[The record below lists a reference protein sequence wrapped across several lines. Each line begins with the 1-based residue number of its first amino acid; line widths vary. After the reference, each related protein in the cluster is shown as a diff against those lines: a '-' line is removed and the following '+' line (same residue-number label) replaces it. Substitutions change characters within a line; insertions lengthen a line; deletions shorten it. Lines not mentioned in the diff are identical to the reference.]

1 MLQRALVSFHTNPA
15 SLAVQ
20 LCKVA
25 ICSGFAAFSI
35 GSMSATIG
43 GSVTGLAQ
51 AGLQLQ
57 VTTPTQD
64 GVSWT
69 EVLAVPSGAT
79 QYTFTS
85 NFNTQYGHSF
95 SVVAQPPDSFCVL
108 TREYALATDGGNIA
122 DVSVVCAPGKPL
134 GEKGFV
140 PGLVLQTGGQQV
152 TAPLSSSGVYRFSQ
166 YLQPGDRFDVWVAA
180 QPASWHC
187 VVQNG
192 IGTMASSVV
201 SNIDV
206 TCVHESNCSPDVDDD
221 GRVLANTDGQIVNR
235 LMRGLRGQAV
245 LSGLNH
251 PNARRNNWGALRD
264 YLNLRC
270 GMALP

>member
-1 MLQRALVSFHTNPA
+1 MFHRAFVFLGSNTTSFT
-15 SLAVQ
+15 VR

-25 ICSGFAAFSI
+25 IWIGCAVTSI

-43 GSVTGLAQ
+43 GNVTGLTQ

-64 GVSWT
+64 GVSWS

-95 SVVAQPPDSFCVL
+95 SVTAQPPGSFCVL
-108 TREYALATDGGNIA
+108 TREYALANDGGNITNV
-122 DVSVVCAPGKPL
+122 DVVCAPGKPI
-134 GEKGFV
+134 GGKGFV

-152 TAPLSSSGVYRFSQ
+152 TASLSPSGVYRFSQ
-166 YLQPGDRFDVWVAA
+166 YLQSGDRYDVWVAA

-192 IGTMASSVV
+192 TGTMASSVV

-206 TCVHESNCSPDVDDD
+206 TCIHESNCSPDVVDD